1 MDIET
6 ARRAE
11 FAKYEVAYR
20 EEGYRPHQERLTLQA
35 ALVADVPGRNGFLDI
50 GTGHGDMLNEAA
62 GLGFA
67 HVRGTEVLESL
78 LNDRVFYAEAHEL
91 PFAAASFD
99 VVTSFEVIEHLLP
112 PDDEAMCREMAR
124 VARQCVLIGANNGPS
139 FASDGSDL
147 HPNRR
152 PFEEWDALFKEWFL
166 GWDVKMLSVRPLKH
180 TRVWRMTR

>member
-11 FAKYEVAYR
+11 FSKYEAAYR
-20 EEGYRPHQERLTLQA
+20 EEGYRPHQERLALQA
-35 ALVADVPGRNGFLDI
+35 ALVAAVPGRSGFLDI
-50 GTGHGDMLNEAA
+50 GTGHGDMLVEAEN
-62 GLGFA
+62 LGFSP
-67 HVRGTEVLESL
+67 VRGTEVLHSL
-78 LNDRVFYAEAHEL
+78 LSDRVFYAEAHEL
-91 PFAAASFD
+91 PFASGTFD
-99 VVTSFEVIEHLLP
+99 VVTSWEVIEHLLP

-124 VARQCVLIGANNGPS
+124 IARQCVLIGANNGPS
-139 FASDGSDL
+139 FAPDGSDL

-166 GWDVKMLSVRPLKH
+166 GWDVKMLAVRPLKH